1 MSLSEKCLKIRYP
14 KFQCWNIIIPKKY
27 CHFQG
32 VTVQHGITHFQT
44 YPYLPRRETNVGI
57 RQIFLSTLQ
66 PIPWAPCPTVPN
78 SSGCLTTLGVVG
90 RCICPTKSS
99 CTQRLR
105 DTRAATASTE
115 SHDPRA
121 MAWVFR
127 RSVKRG
133 QVGRQLERWTP
144 GTGMAGKWGSS
155 LAIKHGNAICP
166 FTWWD
171 THLQLGKKGCYW
183 GDIAMFDC
191 RSCCFC
197 NSKFASWAESA

>member
-1 MSLSEKCLKIRYP
+1 MILLIMAIGHHFAVTSRPSPKTFPARRLFRVAPLAFSTRFRRSRLSGRLRRQDGTKGKMYRKMYRKASSNLGFSCFPFNPSTHPMSSL
-14 KFQCWNIIIPKKY
+14 
-27 CHFQG
+27 
-32 VTVQHGITHFQT
+32 
-44 YPYLPRRETNVGI
+44 
-57 RQIFLSTLQ
+57 
-66 PIPWAPCPTVPN
+66 PN
-78 SSGCLTTLGVVG
+78 SPGCLTTLGVVG

-115 SHDPRA
+115 SHYPRA

-133 QVGRQLERWTP
+133 QVGRQLERWKP

-166 FTWWD
+166 FT
-171 THLQLGKKGCYW
+171 
-183 GDIAMFDC
+183 
-191 RSCCFC
+191 
-197 NSKFASWAESA
+197 

>member
-1 MSLSEKCLKIRYP
+1 MLKHHYP
-14 KFQCWNIIIPKKY
+14 NKNS
-27 CHFQG
+27 HFQA
-32 VTVQHGITHFQT
+32 TWYNPFSDI
-44 YPYLPRRETNVGI
+44 PIPAKKRNRETNVVTAN
-57 RQIFLSTLQ
+57 FPFPSTHPMSSL
-66 PIPWAPCPTVPN
+66 PN
-78 SSGCLTTLGVVG
+78 SPGCLTTLGVVG

-105 DTRAATASTE
+105 ETRAATASTE

-133 QVGRQLERWTP
+133 QLGRQLEWKP

-166 FTWWD
+166 FTSWD
-171 THLQLGKKGCYW
+171 THPQLGKKGCYW
-183 GDIAMFDC
+183 GDIARFDC

-197 NSKFASWAESA
+197 SSKFASWAESP